1 METIDA
7 ERVKRAVYNRIDF
20 ELPKEVWTEIDG
32 AFRVC
37 WNEIIGFGNE
47 VDRTEV
53 INYVVDWLRKRK
65 VMILESRL
73 TRILD
78 IMFDYIKMVGGFL
91 DESQPF
97 LPKRV
102 TCRSKEVR
110 EEKSPENCERRS
122 KRCRIRTLLKIAYDI
137 NENWEL
143 VETQPFLQELIRSV
157 EGKRLVECQESKI
170 HIVYA
175 AACLAKELHKG
186 QVDKA
191 GRDYFEG
198 QNLL

>member
-73 TRILD
+73 SRWWR
-78 IMFDYIKMVGGFL
+78 FPG
-91 DESQPF
+91 
-97 LPKRV
+97 
-102 TCRSKEVR
+102 
-110 EEKSPENCERRS
+110 
-122 KRCRIRTLLKIAYDI
+122 
-137 NENWEL
+137 
-143 VETQPFLQELIRSV
+143 
-157 EGKRLVECQESKI
+157 
-170 HIVYA
+170 
-175 AACLAKELHKG
+175 
-186 QVDKA
+186 
-191 GRDYFEG
+191 
-198 QNLL
+198 

>member
-78 IMFDYIKMVGGFL
+78 IMFDYIKMVAV
-91 DESQPF
+91 SWMN
-97 LPKRV
+97 
-102 TCRSKEVR
+102 RSLFCPSGSLAEARRFGRRKVRRIVKE
-110 EEKSPENCERRS
+110 EAKDAEYG
-122 KRCRIRTLLKIAYDI
+122 RC
-137 NENWEL
+137 
-143 VETQPFLQELIRSV
+143 
-157 EGKRLVECQESKI
+157 
-170 HIVYA
+170 
-175 AACLAKELHKG
+175 
-186 QVDKA
+186 
-191 GRDYFEG
+191 
-198 QNLL
+198 